1 MSQRHSLSPTKNT
14 KKIMKKKL
22 LLPIALLIAYSSFS
36 QGVGIGT
43 ATPDASAALDVTA
56 TNKGLLIPR
65 MNTASMLA
73 IVSPA
78 NGLMIYD
85 TQTNQ
90 LKANIGTPAAPNW
103 QPVASNAANAWNIAG
118 NAGIN
123 PANQFV
129 GTTDN
134 QPLRFRINNVQAGE
148 LNPSG
153 NIFWG
158 LRAGEGNTTGFSN
171 IAIGTDALKF
181 NKNSF
186 GLVAIG
192 DSALFNNDRVNPSP
206 GVFAAHNV
214 AIGNKSLFS
223 NTFGSNNTATGDS
236 SLFSNTQGNLNSAYG
251 SASLFS
257 NIGGGFNTA
266 IGGQSMAGNTTGNF
280 NTAIGANSLL
290 FNTTGFENTASGVF
304 ALSGNTTGNNNTAS
318 GYRALSGN
326 TTGNFNTA
334 FGSHTLFF
342 NQAGAGNTA
351 IGDSSLFSNTGG
363 GSNTAIG
370 NLSLL
375 SNTAGNFN
383 TAAGSSALFS
393 NITGNE
399 NTGLGHNS
407 LASNT
412 TGSSN
417 TAVGSESLVANGSGN
432 ENTAVGT
439 LSLVSNATGNSNT
452 ATGSQALALN
462 FSGNFNTAIGNE
474 SLFLNS
480 IGSANTSVGHQ
491 ALANTVAADFNTAVG
506 SNAGFQ
512 FNMGPRNTLIG
523 ANTDVTQNGIS
534 NSVVLGEGGR
544 ATASNQVRFGNAST
558 TSIGG
563 IVGFTNLSDGRYKKN
578 VKEDVKG
585 IDFIMKLRPV
595 TYQLDMAGINDKLK
609 TGVGNKT
616 NDLQKKGIDE
626 NGKTIHSGF
635 VAQEVEQAAKDA
647 SYNFSGIDKPKNE
660 NDMYGLRYADFVVP
674 IIKAVQ
680 EQQQMIK
687 LQQQMMEELKN
698 QNTDLQKRI
707 LALEKK

>member
-1 MSQRHSLSPTKNT
+1 MKKTLLFLQFLLLASYSSLS
-14 KKIMKKKL
+14 
-22 LLPIALLIAYSSFS
+22 
-36 QGVGIGT
+36 QGIGIGT
-43 ATPDASAALDVTA
+43 TTPDASAALDITA
-56 TNKGLLIPR
+56 INKGLLIPR
-65 MNTASMLA
+65 MTTASMLA
-73 IVSPA
+73 IPNPA
-78 NGLMIYD
+78 NALLVYD
-85 TQTNQ
+85 IQTNQ
-90 LKANIGTPAAPNW
+90 LKVNIGTPATPNW
-103 QPVASNAANAWNIAG
+103 QPVASNTANAWNLEG
-118 NAGIN
+118 NGGIN
-123 PANQFV
+123 AATQFL

-134 QPLRFRINNVQAGE
+134 QPLHFRINNIQAGE
-148 LNPSG
+148 LHPSTG
-153 NIFWG
+153 NVFFGI
-158 LRAGEGNTTGFSN
+158 RAGQSNTSGFSN
-171 IAIGTDALKF
+171 VAIGTDALKL

-206 GVFAAHNV
+206 GVFAVHNI

-236 SLFSNTQGNLNSAYG
+236 SLFSNAQGNLNSAYG
-251 SASLFS
+251 AASLLS
-257 NIGGGFNTA
+257 NTTGGFNTA
-266 IGGQSMAGNTTGNF
+266 IGGSSLVSNTIGNF
-280 NTAIGANSLL
+280 NTAVGADAL
-290 FNTTGFENTASGVF
+290 FSNTTGFENTASGVF

-326 TTGNFNTA
+326 TSGNFNTA

-351 IGDSSLFSNTGG
+351 IGDSSLFFNNGG

-412 TGSSN
+412 SGNFN
-417 TAVGSESLVANGSGN
+417 TAVGSQSLVANGTGN
-432 ENTAVGT
+432 ENTAVGS

-491 ALANTVAADFNTAVG
+491 ALANTVASDFNTTVG
-506 SNAGFQ
+506 SNAGSQ
-512 FNMGPRNTLIG
+512 FNMGPRNTIIG
-523 ANTDVTQNGIS
+523 ANADVTQNGVF

-578 VKEDVKG
+578 VKDDVKG
-585 IDFIMKLRPV
+585 IDFIMNLRPV
-595 TYQLDMAGINDKLK
+595 TYQLDIAGINDNLK
-609 TGVGNKT
+609 IGAGNQT
-616 NDLQKKGIDE
+616 NDLLKKGIGE
-626 NGKTIHSGF
+626 SEKIIHSGF

-647 SYNFSGIDKPKNE
+647 GYNFSGIDKPKNE
-660 NDMYGLRYADFVVP
+660 SDMYGLRYSEFVVP
-674 IIKAVQ
+674 LVKAM
-680 EQQQMIK
+680 QQQ
-687 LQQQMMEELKN
+687 QQIIEELKK
-698 QNTDLQKRI
+698 QNAELKQRMTT
-707 LALEKK
+707 LEKKLEK